1 MIRIQY
7 GALSRGKA
15 HNQYIKLFTSTFGG
29 RKVSISDLSK
39 IDAFDAP
46 FMDWLVRYTISY
58 ISKRPEM
65 IEPALS
71 VLKSFATERMDKYA
85 LNWQSMEGS
94 QALMSIYTA
103 LLAICYKDTIERPMC
118 ADDCVL
124 IRNIKRETSIAIMN
138 AFDSSFDIDLF

>member
-15 HNQYIKLFTSTFGG
+15 HDQYIKLFTSTFGG
-29 RKVSISDLSK
+29 RKVSIDELAK

-46 FMDWLVRYTISY
+46 FMDWLVRYTISH
-58 ISKRPEM
+58 ISKRSDM
-65 IEPALS
+65 IAPALD

-85 LNWQSMEGS
+85 LNWQSMEGP

-103 LLAICYKDTIERPMC
+103 LLAICYKNTIERPTC
-118 ADDCVL
+118 ADDCVM
-124 IRNIKRETSIAIMN
+124 IRNIKRQTSVAIMT
-138 AFDSSFDIDLF
+138 AFDSTFNVDLF